1 MPDPT
6 KPSPDPWNNNNLA
19 CTDTWG
25 YLFKYEE
32 LNVGFFDAPD
42 VKMSELAFFVSTGSP
57 GMLDAAAL
65 ELAAR
70 LNRAFLN
77 ESRAHFETG
86 WTEPKAVDAMKTIL
100 KDKDKTVR
108 ELAVKVDEIYN
119 FSREKTGSS
128 PS

>member
-1 MPDPT
+1 
-6 KPSPDPWNNNNLA
+6 
-19 CTDTWG
+19 
-25 YLFKYEE
+25 LFKYEE